1 MVSLGGSIIYLLSI
15 PVATMGIF
23 WVKKSKNELNGI
35 SYFII
40 SVLLTM
46 CYQTFAAVI
55 VDKLNITASIY
66 SVGILNYV
74 LFAVCV

>member
-35 SYFII
+35 SYFLD
-40 SVLLTM
+40 S
-46 CYQTFAAVI
+46 
-55 VDKLNITASIY
+55 
-66 SVGILNYV
+66 
-74 LFAVCV
+74 